1 MKIDNKVLGVI
12 GVGVVM
18 WYVWDQ
24 KEKRKEAQRLYQ
36 NSLHQVQNLPM
47 WRGNRPQQTQEEF
60 EYNQKCSSYKVKR
73 SSDGIISNMPSGC
86 KCSDYRWG
94 GMTGLYCPSGCE
106 GVPCEGP
113 FCGMTADGGGRCR
126 DKSYNNI
133 NIIQ

>member
-36 NSLHQVQNLPM
+36 NSLQLSLQNLPM

-60 EYNQKCSSYKVKR
+60 EYNQKCNNSKLER
-73 SSDGIISNMPSGC
+73 SKDGIMSNVPSGC
-86 KCSDYRWG
+86 KCSDYSYG
-94 GMTGLYCPSGCE
+94 TIMGNICPSGCE
-106 GVPCEGP
+106 AVPCEGP
-113 FCGMTADGGGRCR
+113 FCGMIADGGGRCR
-126 DKSYNNI
+126 DKDYVNKLI
-133 NIIQ
+133 